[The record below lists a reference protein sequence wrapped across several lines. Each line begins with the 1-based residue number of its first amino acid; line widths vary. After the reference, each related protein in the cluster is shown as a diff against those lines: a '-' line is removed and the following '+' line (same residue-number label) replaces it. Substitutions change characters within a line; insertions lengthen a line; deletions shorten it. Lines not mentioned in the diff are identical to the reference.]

1 MKRLVIFTFAIFAG
15 ITPVQAGDSTHPF
28 KTSKGKM
35 VEIPWWETMASCYG
49 RFHALSQYAAQ
60 TNADAAKKI
69 GDYSLIA
76 LNLAVKRLTVERG
89 ISVDEAQKI
98 VTPNAQQAL
107 QITTQGFTIY
117 KMTGEVD
124 AKNNEIMNEC
134 FEDFNAYAKV
144 FPGELKQ

>member
-1 MKRLVIFTFAIFAG
+1 MKRLVILGIAICAA
-15 ITPVQAGDSTHPF
+15 IMPAQAGDSTHPF
-28 KTSKGKM
+28 KTFKGKM
-35 VEIPWWETMASCYG
+35 VDIPWWETMASCYG
-49 RFHALSQYAAQ
+49 RFHALSQYAGE
-60 TNADAAKKI
+60 TNSDAAKKI
-69 GDYSLIA
+69 SEYSMIA

-89 ISVDEAQKI
+89 ISVEEAQKV

-107 QITTQGFTIY
+107 QITTQGFAIY

-144 FPGELKQ
+144 FPGELNQ